1 MTVAVIMLVLFLAL
15 AFLGIPVGF
24 SIALSSLAMLINDG
38 VPLTVMA
45 QKIFAGM
52 NSFTLMAIPF
62 FMLAGEVMARSGI
75 TKRLVDFANAL
86 VGWIKCGLCY
96 VAIVAGIFMGGISGS
111 APADTAALGAI
122 LIPTMKEQDY
132 PAPFAAA
139 LLASAGAIG
148 IIIPPSI
155 PMVVLGGVSGISIG
169 KLFVGGIIPGVV
181 LGICLMVASR
191 LTCDTK
197 KYGQL
202 DKTPFTLKNLWE
214 TFKKAFL
221 PLLAPVILIVG
232 ILSGYFSATEASV
245 VVVVYS
251 SVLGLLV
258 YKTIRPKDYIDICTS
273 ALKST
278 ANVMLVIGASTIFSW
293 ILTRNNV
300 PALLAAWITAT
311 GGGKVFFL
319 AFTILVVFIAGMFL
333 DGLPII
339 IMLVPI
345 FLPIAKDLGID
356 PIMFG
361 VMFTLVIAVGGLTP
375 PVGATL
381 FVGSQVAK
389 CPVMKTAKEAI
400 PLIIAMIVTT
410 ILVCVF
416 PQLVTWLPTV
426 MTYGG

>member
-1 MTVAVIMLVLFLAL
+1 MIAIVMLVIFLVL

-24 SIALSSLAMLINDG
+24 SIALSSLAMLISDG
-38 VPLTVMA
+38 IPLMVMP

-75 TKRLVDFANAL
+75 TRRLVEFANAL

-132 PAPFAAA
+132 PAPFSAA

-155 PMVVLGGVSGISIG
+155 PMVVLGGVSGVSIG
-169 KLFVGGIIPGVV
+169 KIFVGGIIPGVI
-181 LGICLMVASR
+181 LGICLMVAAR
-191 LTCDTK
+191 LTSDRK
-197 KYGQL
+197 NYGQM
-202 DKTPFTLKNLWE
+202 DRTPFTLQNLW
-214 TFKKAFL
+214 TSFKRAIL
-221 PLLAPVILIVG
+221 PLLAPIILIVG
-232 ILSGYFSATEASV
+232 ILSGIFSATEASV

-251 SVLGLLV
+251 SIVGIV
-258 YKTIRPKDYIDICTS
+258 IYRTITIKDMVDICAS

-293 ILTRNNV
+293 ILTRNNI
-300 PALLAAWITAT
+300 PAQLASWILAV

-319 AFTILVVFIAGMFL
+319 AFVIVVVFIAGMFL

-345 FLPIAKDLGID
+345 FLPIAESLGID

-381 FVGSQVAK
+381 FVGSQIAK
-389 CPVMKTAKEAI
+389 CPIMATAKEAI
-400 PLIIAMIVTT
+400 PLIVAMLVTT
-410 ILVCVF
+410 LLVCIF
-416 PQLVTWLPTV
+416 PQLVTWLPSI
-426 MTYGG
+426 MTYG

>member
-1 MTVAVIMLVLFLAL
+1 
-15 AFLGIPVGF
+15 
-24 SIALSSLAMLINDG
+24 
-38 VPLTVMA
+38 
-45 QKIFAGM
+45 
-52 NSFTLMAIPF
+52 MAIPF
-62 FMLAGEVMARSGI
+62 FMLAGEIMARSGI
-75 TKRLVDFANAL
+75 TRRLVEFANAL

-155 PMVVLGGVSGISIG
+155 PMVVLGGVSGVSIG
-169 KLFVGGIIPGVV
+169 KLFVGGIIPGVI
-181 LGICLMVASR
+181 LGLCLMVAAR
-191 LTCDTK
+191 LTSNRK

-202 DKTPFTLKNLWE
+202 DRTPFTLQNLWT
-214 TFKKAFL
+214 TFKRAIL
-221 PLLAPVILIVG
+221 PLLAPFILIVG
-232 ILSGYFSATEASV
+232 ILSGFFSATEASV

-251 SVLGLLV
+251 SFVGIV
-258 YKTIRPKDYIDICTS
+258 IYRTIKIRDMVDICAS

-293 ILTRNNV
+293 ILTRHNI
-300 PALLAAWITAT
+300 PAELAAWILAV
-311 GGGKVFFL
+311 GGGKAFFL
-319 AFTILVVFIAGMFL
+319 AFVIVVVFVAGMFL

-345 FLPIAKDLGID
+345 FLPIAQSLNID

-375 PVGATL
+375 PVGATM

-389 CPVMKTAKEAI
+389 CSIMSTAKEAI
-400 PLIIAMIVTT
+400 PLIIAMLVT
-410 ILVCVF
+410 ILLVCIF
-416 PQLVTWLPTV
+416 PGLVTWLPSV
-426 MTYGG
+426 MKYS

>member
-1 MTVAVIMLVLFLAL
+1 MIAIIMLAVFLVL

-38 VPLTVMA
+38 IPLMVMA

-62 FMLAGEVMARSGI
+62 FMLAGEIMARSGI
-75 TKRLVDFANAL
+75 TRRLVEFANAL

-155 PMVVLGGVSGISIG
+155 PMVVLGGVSGVSIG
-169 KLFVGGIIPGVV
+169 KLFVGGIIPGVI
-181 LGICLMVASR
+181 LGLCLMVAAR
-191 LTCDTK
+191 LTSDRK

-202 DKTPFTLKNLWE
+202 DRTPFTLQNLWT
-214 TFKKAFL
+214 TFKRAIL
-221 PLLAPVILIVG
+221 PLLAPFILIVG
-232 ILSGYFSATEASV
+232 ILSGFFSATEASV

-251 SVLGLLV
+251 SFVGIVIYRTIKIRDLV
-258 YKTIRPKDYIDICTS
+258 DICAS

-293 ILTRNNV
+293 ILTRHNI
-300 PALLAAWITAT
+300 PAELAAWILAV
-311 GGGKVFFL
+311 GGGKAFFL
-319 AFTILVVFIAGMFL
+319 AFVIVVVFVSGMFL

-345 FLPIAKDLGID
+345 FLPIAQSLNID

-375 PVGATL
+375 PVGATM

-389 CPVMKTAKEAI
+389 CSIMSTAKEAI
-400 PLIIAMIVTT
+400 PLIIAMLVT
-410 ILVCVF
+410 ILLVCIF
-416 PQLVTWLPTV
+416 PGLVTWLPSV
-426 MTYGG
+426 MTYS

>member
-75 TKRLVDFANAL
+75 TRRLVDFANAL

-96 VAIVAGIFMGGISGS
+96 VGIVAGIFMGGISGS

-169 KLFVGGIIPGVV
+169 KL
-181 LGICLMVASR
+181 LS
-191 LTCDTK
+191 
-197 KYGQL
+197 
-202 DKTPFTLKNLWE
+202 
-214 TFKKAFL
+214 
-221 PLLAPVILIVG
+221 LIH
-232 ILSGYFSATEASV
+232 I
-245 VVVVYS
+245 
-251 SVLGLLV
+251 
-258 YKTIRPKDYIDICTS
+258 
-273 ALKST
+273 
-278 ANVMLVIGASTIFSW
+278 
-293 ILTRNNV
+293 
-300 PALLAAWITAT
+300 
-311 GGGKVFFL
+311 
-319 AFTILVVFIAGMFL
+319 
-333 DGLPII
+333 
-339 IMLVPI
+339 
-345 FLPIAKDLGID
+345 
-356 PIMFG
+356 
-361 VMFTLVIAVGGLTP
+361 
-375 PVGATL
+375 
-381 FVGSQVAK
+381 
-389 CPVMKTAKEAI
+389 
-400 PLIIAMIVTT
+400 
-410 ILVCVF
+410 
-416 PQLVTWLPTV
+416 
-426 MTYGG
+426 